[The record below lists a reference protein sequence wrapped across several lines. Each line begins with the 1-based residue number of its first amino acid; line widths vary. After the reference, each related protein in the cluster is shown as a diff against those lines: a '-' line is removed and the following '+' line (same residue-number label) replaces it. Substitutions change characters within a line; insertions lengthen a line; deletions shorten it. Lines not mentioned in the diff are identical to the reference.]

1 MLKNK
6 KKKYVRIVMGVL
18 LLGSIW
24 GVLEAT
30 MGNIL
35 HFIGLHPYTGQIMTS
50 IGTGLIAFARKLF
63 KVRGIAVFMA
73 VIAALFKALDFLI
86 PGSNV
91 VRPIIAILMIGVVF
105 EGVVAVTHKLKTINI
120 QIQRAISG
128 LAIGY
133 VSITAFAYFTA
144 YVLKFNYWLK
154 MGALGI
160 LRYVG
165 VEGWKFGL
173 GAMILYI
180 VGSNLD
186 AGIDKLLKIRLSKI
200 VSTRPFHYFSGAFFV
215 LALIFVVVV

>member
-1 MLKNK
+1 MAEEK
-6 KKKYVRIVMGVL
+6 KKKWLKIFMGVL
-18 LLGSIW
+18 LIGSIW

-30 MGNIL
+30 VGNIL

-73 VIAALFKALDFLI
+73 VIAALFKAVDFLI

-91 VRPIIAILMIGVVF
+91 VRPIIAILLVGVAF
-105 EGVVAVTHKLKTINI
+105 EAVVAVTHTFKTMNI
-120 QIQRAISG
+120 QIQRAVSG

-133 VSITAFAYFTA
+133 VSIAAFAYFTA

-154 MGALGI
+154 MGAVGI

-173 GAMILYI
+173 GAMLLYL

-186 AGIDKLLKIRLSKI
+186 VWIDNLLKIRLSKV